1 MPGRHR
7 RYGFG
12 RATPSIRETNAA
24 SCGKEIPMRRF
35 LCVLSAAVVLGLV
48 SLAHADDGANEIA
61 ITKLPKKLAAIL
73 EIKYPAAEL
82 VSAYKDVDDDETFYS
97 VALTYK
103 KHEYEVTITS
113 HGEIVETTKTIG
125 AKDLPEPVLKAIQ
138 EKHRNKAVK
147 SAVEVREV
155 GQSIT
160 RTFHVEVDAGPAGTE
175 MILDPQGRILSE
187 EANPSAPVLK
197 K

>member
-1 MPGRHR
+1 
-7 RYGFG
+7 
-12 RATPSIRETNAA
+12 
-24 SCGKEIPMRRF
+24 MRRF
-35 LCVLSAAVVLGLV
+35 LCVLSAAVVLSLV
-48 SLAHADDGANEIA
+48 SLAHADDGPNEIA
-61 ITKLPKKLAAIL
+61 IAKLPKKLAAIL

-82 VSAYKDVDDDETFYS
+82 VAAYKDVDDGETFYS

-113 HGEIVETTKTIG
+113 HGEIVETTKTLA
-125 AKDLPEPVLKAIQ
+125 AKDLPEAVLKAIQ

-155 GQSIT
+155 GQTIS

-175 MILDPQGRILSE
+175 LILDLQGKILSE
-187 EANPSAPVLK
+187 EARQNTPVQK